1 MRDEI
6 AMLLWVLTER
16 DRNAFVMPGP
26 DPGIHHSW
34 QEPFQKMDC
43 RA

>member
-16 DRNAFVMPGP
+16 DRNAFVMPA
-26 DPGIHHSW
+26 GIHHSW